1 MNTYTR
7 IRQLKAEAR
16 KKQRNIAK
24 LKKDL
29 EDHEE
34 VDTIKNSFTVIYSY
48 FDEDRGS
55 QQFLKEITGN
65 SIKEVVAKMKKH
77 LYKNNTLYQIERV
90 SPNLVDYDFAQ
101 NGDEFIG
108 LFSNKREN
116 LEENDPPDKK

>member
-7 IRQLKAEAR
+7 I
-16 KKQRNIAK
+16 
-24 LKKDL
+24 
-29 EDHEE
+29 
-34 VDTIKNSFTVIYSY
+34 TVIYSY
-48 FDEDRGS
+48 FDEDRGG

-116 LEENDPPDKK
+116 LEENYPPDKK

>member
-16 KKQRNIAK
+16 KKQRNIA
-24 LKKDL
+24 
-29 EDHEE
+29 
-34 VDTIKNSFTVIYSY
+34 NTVIYSY
-48 FDEDRGS
+48 FDEDRGG

-101 NGDEFIG
+101 NGDEFTG

-116 LEENDPPDKK
+116 LEENYPPDKK